1 MWAISVLGNAKSD
14 RHRKTH
20 WVESGGTARKYMFLL
35 GEILPA
41 RAGKKSAEAILAM
54 TPAEKQEERRAE
66 ESRKKSSLHLDTEGE
81 QMTETRK
88 SRNCGGYRSGRT
100 GTGRWILSG
109 KVVGSSSLPRL
120 RTRAQE
126 GSQ

>member
-20 WVESGGTARKYMFLL
+20 LVESGGTARKYMFLL

-41 RAGKKSAEAILAM
+41 RAGKKSAEAVVVM
-54 TPAEKQEERRAE
+54 MPAERQEERRAE
-66 ESRKKSSLHLDTEGE
+66 ESRKKSSLNLDTEGE
-81 QMTETRK
+81 QMTETLR

-100 GTGRWILSG
+100 GSGRWILLE
-109 KVVGSSSLPRL
+109 KVVRSSSFPGL
-120 RTRAQE
+120 RARA
-126 GSQ
+126 

>member
-20 WVESGGTARKYMFLL
+20 LVESGGATRKYMLLL

-41 RAGKKSAEAILAM
+41 KAGKKSAEAVVVMI
-54 TPAEKQEERRAE
+54 PAERQGERRAE
-66 ESRKKSSLHLDTEGE
+66 ESRKKSSLNLDPEGE
-81 QMTETRK
+81 QTTETPR

-100 GTGRWILSG
+100 GSGRWILPE
-109 KVVGSSSLPRL
+109 KVVRSSSSLGL

-126 GSQ
+126 GIQ